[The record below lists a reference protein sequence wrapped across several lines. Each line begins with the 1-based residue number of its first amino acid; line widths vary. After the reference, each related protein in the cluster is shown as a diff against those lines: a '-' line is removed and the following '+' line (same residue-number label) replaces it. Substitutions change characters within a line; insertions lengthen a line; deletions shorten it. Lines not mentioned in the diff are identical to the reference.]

1 MLNTTI
7 QPITSVPKL
16 ILIALSFAILSG
28 CASKE
33 LLLAQPSL
41 VEQQTSKLL
50 PQRPNKTDLYFV
62 GFAADSSQ
70 NVFSKEVKYAQ
81 QLFDNKFDTK
91 GRSVTLINHSSTI
104 NEAPMATL
112 SNLDNVLKNIGNT
125 IDKNEDIVFLFLTG
139 HGSFEK
145 GLHSKFWPHHKELIT
160 PKDLKKSLIES
171 KIKWKVV
178 VVSSCFSGQFANE
191 IADLHTLVI
200 TASNPSQPSFG
211 CTNTSEFTYFGEAFF
226 KEQLAQ
232 NASFIMAFIAAKAR
246 ITVKE
251 NKMGFENSQPMMITS
266 KPIIDKLK
274 EISQ

>member
-1 MLNTTI
+1 MLNATI

-16 ILIALSFAILSG
+16 ILIALSFVILSG

-191 IADLHTLVI
+191 IAGLHTLVI